1 MVALASPPLNKARPP
16 VRPGAQQ
23 PPVVRQAA
31 APLVA
36 AIDQRL
42 RAMLADGTLAAGGK
56 LNELALAQ
64 QMQVSRSALRE
75 AVRRLEQSS
84 LVTIIPNRGVFV
96 RNVGL
101 QDVLDLFDVHA
112 GLARSAGRLLA
123 QRTSAAQ
130 LSHLVACQAAM
141 AAALAAEA
149 IDRYRDLNADFHR
162 DLFGFASNDR
172 LTALHGMIASEL
184 QLSRRHNLGTL
195 HQLRAS
201 IVEHARIL
209 DALQARDET
218 RTARA
223 FEQHVLAGKRRMV
236 ESVTAPSAT

>member
-1 MVALASPPLNKARPP
+1 MALAPLSKAKRAARPGDAQLP
-16 VRPGAQQ
+16 VIRQ
-23 PPVVRQAA
+23 PT

-36 AIDQRL
+36 VIDQRL
-42 RAMLADGTLAAGGK
+42 RAMLVDGTLASGGK

-75 AVRRLEQSS
+75 AVRRLEQSG

-96 RNVGL
+96 RSVGL
-101 QDVLDLFDVHA
+101 QDILDLFDVHA

-123 QRTSAAQ
+123 QRASADQ
-130 LSHLVACQAAM
+130 VRHLEACQADM
-141 AAALAAEA
+141 AAALAAEEVG
-149 IDRYRDLNADFHR
+149 RYRDLNGDFHR
-162 DLFGFASNDR
+162 DLFEFARNSR

-201 IVEHARIL
+201 LTEHNRIL
-209 DALQARDET
+209 EALKARDET
-218 RTARA
+218 RTARS

-236 ESVTAPSAT
+236 ESVTVQATE